1 LLVLFSHVFQA
12 LDTGSVLVVDELDA
26 SLHTKAC
33 EAILALFSTPD
44 TNPKGAQLIAT
55 THDTNLLGSISL
67 VHLRN
72 QVWFTEKDPKGAT
85 HLYPLTDIR
94 TRRGDN
100 IEKGCLQGRYGAIAF
115 SGPLRDLVLTS

>member
-1 LLVLFSHVFQA
+1 LLALLNHVFQA
-12 LDTGSVLVVDELDA
+12 LDTGSVLVVDEPDE

-33 EAILALFSTPD
+33 EAILTLFSTPD

-55 THDTNLLGSISL
+55 THDTNLLGSPL
-67 VHLRN
+67 LRRD
-72 QVWFTEKDPKGAT
+72 QVWFTEKDPEGAT